1 MIYYKLLYSNPK
13 YEDKGFNIL
22 LIYKHYIVKQYLTIS
37 PYFRWFKHIIYCIRN
52 SSHLKNPMTSHFS
65 IVFLVVFWWL
75 HPNVNRWSSSLQDW
89 RRHPSRG
96 WRHPTGYPGRHAEGI
111 EHRRPVVAVGLEGR
125 GPTGLPF
132 PSSSEEMGELWWYL
146 IYMRFMWDL
155 RIVEWDFPWDPILS
169 FSDETMK
176 TMEVLKIPNEGHKR

>member
-1 MIYYKLLYSNPK
+1 M
-13 YEDKGFNIL
+13 
-22 LIYKHYIVKQYLTIS
+22 
-37 PYFRWFKHIIYCIRN
+37 
-52 SSHLKNPMTSHFS
+52 
-65 IVFLVVFWWL
+65 
-75 HPNVNRWSSSLQDW
+75 SSSLQDW

-111 EHRRPVVAVGLEGR
+111 EHRRPATLPQFQWGNGGVKR
-125 GPTGLPF
+125 G
-132 PSSSEEMGELWWYL
+132 
-146 IYMRFMWDL
+146 IYMGFLWDL